1 MKLQLRVLGGARAG
15 VEGVFA
21 HPSVTLG
28 RHPACELQFDPE
40 RDLDVSGRHAAIERR
55 GTRWIVR
62 DLGSKNGTL
71 VNGHPIHG
79 DTTLDDTDQIRLGPA
94 GPVVEVRLVSD
105 GTPDRTPARA
115 PATRSTP
122 PRATGSTP
130 VPRPRASS
138 TAQRVRVAVVRQT
151 RRLRTVT
158 AVLVVLLIAGAAY
171 VVVDR
176 RQQAERLA
184 RERRALQ
191 AQVDSILDASA
202 AALAQLQGR
211 VDGLADA
218 LRRSQDDVQ
227 ALQQN
232 LRAAEA
238 AGRSAE
244 VERLRRE
251 LTAATQA
258 LSLQQTAATV
268 NYRAIHDA
276 NHRAVAMLWT
286 EFTDGEVV
294 SGTAFAVTPG
304 GILITNRHN
313 VRGENGDRRP
323 RRLAIQFTESPQVW
337 RGRVVATDPDADL
350 AAIQV
355 EGIAGR
361 VPTVAIPA
369 PAPAPRGGDPVAT
382 IGFPFGTALPMRSA
396 GEQNLVR
403 ATLTA
408 GTVSKALPDLLQID
422 GYGAQGASGSPV
434 FDAEGR
440 LVGVLYGG
448 EGSSGGRIVYAVPV
462 NYVTALLGRLPPS
475 SSR

>member
-15 VEGVFA
+15 AEGVFA
-21 HPSVTLG
+21 QPSVTLG

-40 RDLDVSGRHAAIERR
+40 RDLDVSGRHATIEQR
-55 GTRWIVR
+55 GTRWVVR

-71 VNGHPIHG
+71 VNGHPIRG

-105 GTPDRTPARA
+105 ATPDRAPARA
-115 PATRSTP
+115 PAARTTS

-130 VPRPRASS
+130 VPRRRASS
-138 TAQRVRVAVVRQT
+138 TTERVRVEVVRQT
-151 RRLRTVT
+151 RRLRTVA
-158 AVLVVLLIAGAAY
+158 AVLVVVLVAVTAY

-176 RQQAERLA
+176 RQQADLRA
-184 RERRALQ
+184 RERRAYQ
-191 AQVDSILDASA
+191 AQIDSILDASA
-202 AALAQLQGR
+202 AALTQLQGR

-218 LRRSQDDVQ
+218 LRRSQDDVE
-227 ALQQN
+227 ALRLN

-238 AGRSAE
+238 AGRSVE

-251 LTAATQA
+251 IAAATQA

-276 NHRAVAMLWT
+276 NNRAVAMLWT
-286 EFTDGEVV
+286 EFADGEVV
-294 SGTAFAVTPG
+294 SGTAFAVTG
-304 GILITNRHN
+304 DGIMITNRHN
-313 VRGENGDRRP
+313 VRGENGDRRA
-323 RRLAIQFTESPQVW
+323 RRLAIQFTESSQVW
-337 RGRVVATDPDADL
+337 RGRIVATHPDADL

-361 VPTVAIPA
+361 VPAVAIPG
-369 PAPAPRGGDPVAT
+369 PAPAPRGGDPVAI
-382 IGFPFGTALPMRSA
+382 IGFPLGTALPMRSA
-396 GEQNLVR
+396 GEQNVVR

-434 FDAEGR
+434 FDADGR

-448 EGSSGGRIVYAVPV
+448 ETSSNGRIVYAVPV
-462 NYVTALLGRLPPS
+462 NYVTALLRQLPPS